1 MMGLGGLLR
10 DILAI
15 TGVDE
20 PAWAIPLGMAA
31 LAAVLLPGYVRRER
45 AARAQRLL
53 TSAWASGSPAER
65 DRLEA
70 EALAEVRGSHHGRLI
85 IARLALERG
94 RYPLVRTALDGLA
107 GVEAAAMRRKLEGD
121 LPATREEADLR
132 VSRLRES
139 GAAVAAE
146 ELEGRIRERWG

>member
-15 TGVDE
+15 AGVQE
-20 PAWAIPLGMAA
+20 SRWAIPGVL
-31 LAAVLLPGYVRRER
+31 LVVAVLLLPGYVRRER

-70 EALAEVRGSHHGRLI
+70 EALAEVRGSPHGRLI

-94 RYPLVRTALDGLA
+94 RFPLVRRALDGL
-107 GVEAAAMRRKLEGD
+107 GGIEAARMRRTLEGD
-121 LPATREEADLR
+121 LPATREEAELR
-132 VSRLRES
+132 AAKLREI
-139 GAAVAAE
+139 GAVVAAE
-146 ELEGRIRERWG
+146 ELEARIGAKWG